1 MAKALVAL
9 FTAKFTGQPRS
20 RTGWCHLMAPDSQI
34 MPAAMLKFDLDRDR
48 RDPRR

>member
-1 MAKALVAL
+1 
-9 FTAKFTGQPRS
+9 
-20 RTGWCHLMAPDSQI
+20 MAPDSQI